1 MVTVNR
7 SQLDRKLLLIQE
19 RFDKLL
25 SFLVRDAAV
34 FLQEKLKDEVL
45 NGQTG
50 EKGQL
55 SIEIAADENGKR
67 KRSYT
72 KSYPSAIQKG
82 AKGFVGVISGNLR
95 NAIDIDVTEISK
107 HESSVFL
114 NASLSA
120 IGVTS
125 DKYSNYGEIMAVW
138 AEYKYGKDYFE
149 ITTELYG
156 TFVNEKFIES
166 IKEFFRQVNS
176 GANPTYKNPFP

>member
-34 FLQEKLKDEVL
+34 FLQERLVAEVL
-45 NGQTG
+45 NGEDG
-50 EKGQL
+50 DK
-55 SIEIAADENGKR
+55 
-67 KRSYT
+67 YP
-72 KSYPSAIQKG
+72 KSYPSSISKG
-82 AKGFVGVISGNLR
+82 AKGFVGQNSGFLKD
-95 NAIDIDVTEISK
+95 AIDVNLDDIAK

-114 NASLSA
+114 NASLSP
-120 IGVTS
+120 IGVNSGSYT
-125 DKYSNYGEIMAVW
+125 NYGEIVAVW
-138 AEYKYGKDYFE
+138 AKHKYGENYFE
-149 ITTELYG
+149 ITISLYG